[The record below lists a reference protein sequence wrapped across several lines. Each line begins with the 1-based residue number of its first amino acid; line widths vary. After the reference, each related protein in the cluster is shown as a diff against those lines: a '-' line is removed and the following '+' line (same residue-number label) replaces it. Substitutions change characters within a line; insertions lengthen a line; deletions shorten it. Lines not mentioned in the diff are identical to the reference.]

1 MLEVVRLKFQWNW
14 PTPGKFTWKV
24 DGEQSCKS
32 QLFKVTN
39 KGKPPWTF
47 PYNLTKNSV
56 EFLPLEISSKKVH
69 GKNVDI
75 FRLAKLPQTKHV
87 ETTRIFWTIEIT
99 SKKYVEMTWKFV
111 EIWSSTYWCNIH
123 AESTSIRRGMP
134 DGMSFNYGP
143 ILLRHSS
150 TDCVFFYHR
159 YFCIQYNC
167 YSKNCLLLL
176 VYNNFLLLFHAQKDS

>member
-24 DGEQSCKS
+24 DEEQSCKS

-39 KGKPPWTF
+39 KGKPPRTF

-75 FRLAKLPQTKHV
+75 STSK
-87 ETTRIFWTIEIT
+87 IT
-99 SKKYVEMTWKFV
+99 SNKVCGNNAYFLDHRNYIEKVRGNDV
-111 EIWSSTYWCNIH
+111 EICRNLIFDVL
-123 AESTSIRRGMP
+123 M
-134 DGMSFNYGP
+134 
-143 ILLRHSS
+143 
-150 TDCVFFYHR
+150 
-159 YFCIQYNC
+159 
-167 YSKNCLLLL
+167 
-176 VYNNFLLLFHAQKDS
+176 